1 MSQVL
6 TQLAQIR
13 SQVRIRLVLRGIAC
27 FLSVLLA
34 ALLTAGFLD
43 WLLQLESSIGRWL
56 TLFCLLAL
64 SLWSAWC
71 WLIRP
76 LRRRIS
82 LTDIA
87 LQLERQN
94 SELGGRLAAHAD
106 LGEHQTSGEI
116 PQLEHAWKTPTALP
130 WRPVLWPAAGLLGL
144 CLVVGFLLTTHR
156 QHVHVA
162 FIRTVLPA
170 EQIRWP
176 RTTRLKLVAR
186 NGTLLNSTRSIT
198 VNSGQPLTLHARDEE
213 GPPPKQVIWEIKHPG
228 GRIEKHATKHSS
240 HSSKEQGFQFTWI
253 PDKGE
258 SWIRVRGG
266 DDDSMAWHSIQSV
279 TPPRLLSTD
288 VVLTYPSYLAMPPAE
303 LSHLPTKLS
312 LPIGTQ
318 IEIRGTTDRPVSKVE
333 LHLSGRPTRDV
344 EVAPG
349 QTSFTWRSLISTTDR
364 IVYWFDL
371 TDTSGVA
378 ARHAPR
384 HEFIPVADALCA
396 VRIVK
401 PESDLFVTPSASVPL
416 ELAIQDDFGVQAV
429 ELIVRQAESA
439 QIAWQQQWTSDFA
452 SEQQV
457 AARFQLSPT
466 IDPKRQEVV
475 ITSPLG
481 ELTEGAVVELSVR
494 GRDFAPGE
502 DRWSE
507 SPRRV
512 LHIVSPAE
520 KTQELIQR
528 VLKHSQSLHDQLRS
542 LHALQA
548 EIQQASSSNEPDHV
562 ALQMHQKSLQRLQQV
577 LLSQRQLI
585 QSELGIVA
593 QFSAVIEE
601 ANNNRIAPEALATP
615 LGNIVRRLEMLNE
628 QTLPSTQQELA
639 DATEQ
644 VQILIDDNQTLADWL
659 LSDNGSSPR
668 LKLAVQS
675 TVNGWQEIVDMLAT
689 WSRQRDYIDR
699 FDELFAQLK
708 SLRELTLPVGQRT
721 LGIAFA
727 KLAPNDRAALAD
739 IANDH
744 RLLAFDFG
752 ELEQPGEADAQ
763 DALFLQVSQ
772 RLQEAKTSTNLQQ
785 IAEAV
790 GRNNIGQAMQSQQDI
805 IRKLEEIV
813 QLLKGDAPQAS
824 DSSIRGIAAARRELE
839 DLFFKQKQLLERMS
853 LAPLSE
859 DAESRALL
867 ERLTKQHE
875 ELLNSTE
882 RLTRN
887 FQDIGLDIPA
897 THLEDAARH
906 VRESRLLLPRQ
917 RTEESKNH
925 LQNAQQSMQE
935 ALQEVQ
941 RLESMLQQQ
950 LVAASMQNAGETLR
964 GISLRQSRLADET
977 TRLRNLFTSTGRW
990 TRGELKSLLD
1000 LSRAQSQ
1007 LANELIQLRLDVAD
1021 LSLFQ
1026 AVAADLEDGMKQ
1038 CAEQLGQRD
1047 VSDQTEQS
1055 QRDIARQLEIIAD
1068 SFAASVPASNDATA
1082 NNEQPPQGTETEPE
1096 FTPLQEAELRL
1107 IAALQLDLAS
1117 RTEEL
1122 LNSNLSGDEQ
1132 EKRRQRLANEQER
1145 LSRWLRSIL
1154 EGVDTPASSNPQ
1166 VDALP

>member
-1 MSQVL
+1 MSQTL

-13 SQVRIRLVLRGIAC
+13 SQVRIRLLLRGIAC

-34 ALLTAGFLD
+34 ALLIAGLLD
-43 WLLQLESSIGRWL
+43 WLLQLESSIGRWI

-64 SLWSAWC
+64 SLWSAWR

-87 LQLERQN
+87 LQLERQD
-94 SELGGRLAAHAD
+94 SQWGGRLAAHAD
-106 LGEHQTSGEI
+106 LDEHANSGDI

-130 WRPVLWPAAGLLGL
+130 WRPVLWPAAGLVGL
-144 CLVVGFLLTTHR
+144 CFVIGFLLTTYR

-176 RTTRLKLVAR
+176 RTTRLKLVTR
-186 NGTLLNSTRSIT
+186 DGTLLNATRAIT

-228 GRIEKHATKHSS
+228 GRIEKHAAKQTSRSGKG
-240 HSSKEQGFQFTWI
+240 QGFQFTWI

-266 DDDSMAWHSIQSV
+266 DDDSMAWHPVQSV

-312 LPIGTQ
+312 LPVGTQ

-344 EVAPG
+344 EVAPD

-364 IVYWFDL
+364 IVYWFNL
-371 TDTSGVA
+371 TDTSGVT

-401 PESDLFVTPSASVPL
+401 PEGDLFVTPSASVPL

-429 ELIVRQAESA
+429 ELVVRQAESS
-439 QIAWQQQWTSDFA
+439 QVAWKQQWTSDIA
-452 SEQQV
+452 SEQRV
-457 AARFQLSPT
+457 AARFQLS
-466 IDPKRQEVV
+466 QEADSQREALV

-481 ELTEGAVVELSVR
+481 QLTEGTVVELSVR
-494 GRDFAPGE
+494 GRDFAPGD

-512 LHIVSPAE
+512 FHIVSSAE

-528 VLKHSQSLHDQLRS
+528 VLTHSRSLHDQLRS
-542 LHALQA
+542 LHALQT
-548 EIQQASSSNEPDHV
+548 EMQQASTSDEPDNT

-593 QFSAVIEE
+593 QFVAVIDE
-601 ANNNRIAPEALATP
+601 ADNNRLDTEALATP
-615 LGNIVRRLEMLNE
+615 LGHIVRRLEALNE
-628 QTLPSTQQELA
+628 QTLPSAQQELA

-644 VQILIDDNQTLADWL
+644 VRILLDDNQTLADWL
-659 LSDNGSSPR
+659 RSSNGNSTR

-699 FDELFAQLK
+699 FDELFAHLK
-708 SLRELTLPVGQRT
+708 SLREQTIPVGQRT

-744 RLLAFDFG
+744 RLLAFDFR
-752 ELEQPGEADAQ
+752 ELEQPSEEETQ
-763 DALFLQVSQ
+763 DALFRQIAPK
-772 RLQEAKTSTNLQQ
+772 LQEADTSTNLQQ

-813 QLLKGDAPQAS
+813 QLLKGDIPKAS
-824 DSSIRGIAAARRELE
+824 ENSIRGIAAARRELE

-853 LAPLSE
+853 FATLSE

-875 ELLNSTE
+875 ELLNTAE
-882 RLTRN
+882 RLSRN
-887 FQDIGLDIPA
+887 LQDIGLDIPA
-897 THLEDAARH
+897 THLADAARH

-925 LQNAQQSMQE
+925 LQNAQNSIQE
-935 ALQEVQ
+935 ALEEVQ

-950 LVAASMQNAGETLR
+950 LVTASMQNAGETLR
-964 GISLRQSRLADET
+964 GLSLRQDRLADET
-977 TRLRNLFTSTGRW
+977 TRLRNVFTNTGRW

-1007 LANELIQLRLDVAD
+1007 LANELIQLRLEVVD

-1026 AVAADLEDGMKQ
+1026 AVAADLEDRMKQ

-1055 QRDIARQLEIIAD
+1055 QRDIARQLKIVAD
-1068 SFAASVPASNDATA
+1068 SFAATGPQSTASASSG
-1082 NNEQPPQGTETEPE
+1082 EQPSQGTETEPE
-1096 FTPLQEAELRL
+1096 FTALQEAELRL
-1107 IAALQLDLAS
+1107 IAALQLDLAN

-1122 LNSNLSGDEQ
+1122 LNSNLTGDQLE
-1132 EKRRQRLANEQER
+1132 ERRQQLANEQER

-1154 EGVDTPASSNPQ
+1154 EADEVPKPN
-1166 VDALP
+1166 